1 MIKSASLS
9 HQGLVRHQNEDSI
22 VDDAPLGLWV
32 VADGV
37 GGNGCGEVASQIATQ
52 ILQRKV
58 RQGEHLVEAALLANR
73 AIVEAAQQK
82 IEYRHM
88 ATTVVACHV
97 HGSAYE
103 IAWVGDSRAY
113 LLDARQISQLTT
125 DHNVAGELLA
135 QGALRSEEAS
145 HHAGQHE
152 LTLALGH
159 LGTKKPSVSVGE
171 LHHGEYL
178 LLCTDGLTGVM
189 TDAEIH
195 QIVLASSSLQQA
207 TQHLLDAVLA
217 RGAPDNVSIVLLHYV
232 DERPKL
238 QPGDFDRAARV
249 AKPGSSRVWLLM
261 LLVAGLI
268 LLGWAL

>member
-22 VDDAPLGLWV
+22 VDDVPLGLWV

-52 ILQRKV
+52 TVQRKV
-58 RQGEHLVEAALLANR
+58 RQGERLVEATLMANR

-82 IEYRHM
+82 IEYRNM

-113 LLDARQISQLTT
+113 LLDAHHIGQLTA
-125 DHNVAGELLA
+125 DHNVAGELVA
-135 QGALRSEEAS
+135 QGALRSDEAS

-159 LGTKKPSVSVGE
+159 LGAKKPSVSVGE

-178 LLCTDGLTGVM
+178 LLCTDGLTGVIP
-189 TDAEIH
+189 DAEIH

-207 TQHLLDAVLA
+207 VQHLLDAVLA
-217 RGAPDNVSIVLLHYV
+217 RGAPDNVSVILLHYA
-232 DERPKL
+232 DARPRL
-238 QPGDFDRAARV
+238 QPSDFNRASRA
-249 AKPGSSRVWLLM
+249 AKPGMSRLWLLM

-268 LLGWAL
+268 FVGWAL